1 MRISTSMRWLVV
13 ALSAAMLLAV
23 AAACSSET
31 IEVPGETVVVE
42 KVVTE
47 TVEVPGET
55 VVVEKEVIKTVEVPG
70 ETVVKEVVKEVM
82 VPGETVVVK
91 EEVVKTVEVPGQTV
105 VKEVVKTVEVPGE
118 TVVVEKEV
126 VKTVEVPGETV
137 VVTKEVAV
145 PVEVVREVPSGKNY
159 VTDPVFGT
167 VVSAPE
173 YGGTITQVLK
183 HAVDRRLD
191 AHIGGYAALYIASGV
206 LEKLSMVDW
215 AIDRDIY
222 PFVGGVV
229 APAYA
234 LRGALAESW
243 EQPDPKTYVFNIRQG
258 VQWHDKPPVNGR
270 ELTAYDVEHSYH
282 RMLGNKLTGTEFS
295 EAEPSTTGG
304 PLAALP
310 WESVEATDK
319 WTVVMK
325 LKEPRLD
332 ALSNI
337 LDWASMVIQ
346 PPELLEEYGDDWD
359 WQNVVGTG
367 PYMITDLVP
376 GSSVTWTKNPNY
388 WGYDEK
394 YPENRLPYIDE
405 MKGLEIIE
413 VATSMAGLRTGK
425 IDFIGWPGASQLNAI
440 DQADSLMQ
448 TNPELVIHTWSE
460 RSNAV
465 TTFNHRQPP
474 YTDIRVRRAMQMALD
489 LETVNAT
496 YYKGHADT
504 IPQGPVS
511 RLFEGYVVPFEEWP
525 EEIKGYYTYDT
536 AGAEKLLD
544 EAGYPRGADGIRFK
558 TTFLQFLRYDL
569 GWVELA
575 AAYWRDI
582 GVDVVIETPSVAER
596 SVRAK
601 VGEFGLMEATGGG
614 KGDPLTHVG
623 WFYSEAGERVTRHGL
638 SDAQYDALFE
648 AALAATTMEEQ
659 QRLIKEMDM
668 YAIEQHLQ
676 AWGPL
681 APEFTVHQPWVIG
694 YNGEGGFGGAQN
706 QVVFSRLW
714 IDSELK
720 EAMGH

>member
-1 MRISTSMRWLVV
+1 M
-13 ALSAAMLLAV
+13 
-23 AAACSSET
+23 
-31 IEVPGETVVVE
+31 
-42 KVVTE
+42 
-47 TVEVPGET
+47 
-55 VVVEKEVIKTVEVPG
+55 
-70 ETVVKEVVKEVM
+70 
-82 VPGETVVVK
+82 
-91 EEVVKTVEVPGQTV
+91 
-105 VKEVVKTVEVPGE
+105 
-118 TVVVEKEV
+118 
-126 VKTVEVPGETV
+126 
-137 VVTKEVAV
+137 
-145 PVEVVREVPSGKNY
+145 
-159 VTDPVFGT
+159 
-167 VVSAPE
+167 
-173 YGGTITQVLK
+173 
-183 HAVDRRLD
+183 
-191 AHIGGYAALYIASGV
+191 
-206 LEKLSMVDW
+206 
-215 AIDRDIY
+215 
-222 PFVGGVV
+222 
-229 APAYA
+229 
-234 LRGALAESW
+234 
-243 EQPDPKTYVFNIRQG
+243 
-258 VQWHDKPPVNGR
+258 
-270 ELTAYDVEHSYH
+270 
-282 RMLGNKLTGTEFS
+282 
-295 EAEPSTTGG
+295 
-304 PLAALP
+304 
-310 WESVEATDK
+310 
-319 WTVVMK
+319 
-325 LKEPRLD
+325 
-332 ALSNI
+332 
-337 LDWASMVIQ
+337 
-346 PPELLEEYGDDWD
+346 
-359 WQNVVGTG
+359 
-367 PYMITDLVP
+367 
-376 GSSVTWTKNPNY
+376 
-388 WGYDEK
+388 
-394 YPENRLPYIDE
+394 PYIDE

-681 APEFTVHQPWVIG
+681 APNFTVHQPWVIG
-694 YNGEGGFGGAQN
+694 YNNEGGFGGAPN
-706 QVVFSRLW
+706 QAVLLLRLW